1 MGAPTR
7 TDQRSNN
14 QLRPLSGE
22 PGVLSRADGS
32 ARFSHDKT
40 EVLVAVYAPAEVK
53 RARERLDAATIE
65 VIVRPRA
72 GLPGPV
78 ERELE
83 QLLISTLEPC
93 LITALHPRTAVS
105 IVVQITHDDGG
116 LLSAA
121 LNGTCVALMHAGVP
135 MRGMLTGCCI
145 AMMPSGDALLDPTL
159 EEQQAGAAARH
170 GLLPSPQPPP
180 SHRPRPSPSPSPSL
194 PSPLPL
200 PSSPSP
206 LASPPPSPPPSP
218 SLLPLPRQAAEAV
231 VTYGIELRQRAD
243 EPHATERRLLLS
255 RVQGRI
261 SQTNY
266 ELCLRA
272 ARQQAQEAPARSR
285 PGGHSFCLGGGAG
298 FCRLP
303 GGLLDGWLALRR
315 RSDARPLLHAH
326 SCMPNLACP
335 THRTGFHLSRHR
347 MPARAS
353 RLSTG
358 RPSARPLWSCLWS
371 SAWGGEVSIC
381 AAGTVSEL

>member
-7 TDQRSNN
+7 SDQRSNN

-145 AMMPSGDALLDPTL
+145 AMMPL
-159 EEQQAGAAARH
+159 
-170 GLLPSPQPPP
+170 
-180 SHRPRPSPSPSPSL
+180 SL
-194 PSPLPL
+194 
-200 PSSPSP
+200 
-206 LASPPPSPPPSP
+206 
-218 SLLPLPRQAAEAV
+218 
-231 VTYGIELRQRAD
+231 I
-243 EPHATERRLLLS
+243 H
-255 RVQGRI
+255 I
-261 SQTNY
+261 
-266 ELCLRA
+266 
-272 ARQQAQEAPARSR
+272 
-285 PGGHSFCLGGGAG
+285 
-298 FCRLP
+298 
-303 GGLLDGWLALRR
+303 
-315 RSDARPLLHAH
+315 
-326 SCMPNLACP
+326 
-335 THRTGFHLSRHR
+335 
-347 MPARAS
+347 
-353 RLSTG
+353 
-358 RPSARPLWSCLWS
+358 
-371 SAWGGEVSIC
+371 
-381 AAGTVSEL
+381 

>member
-1 MGAPTR
+1 MATPTR
-7 TDQRSNN
+7 ADQRNNN

-40 EVLVAVYAPAEVK
+40 EVLVAVYAPTEVK

-145 AMMPSGDALLDPTL
+145 ALMPSGDALLDPTL
-159 EEQQAGAAARH
+159 EEQQATAAARTNSFPLVSTPTLIFAPTFTLTLALA
-170 GLLPSPQPPP
+170 LLALTLGPRHHPPLRLYLQL
-180 SHRPRPSPSPSPSL
+180 RPDPHSTLNLTRPPRR
-194 PSPLPL
+194 
-200 PSSPSP
+200 SSPM
-206 LASPPPSPPPSP
+206 A
-218 SLLPLPRQAAEAV
+218 
-231 VTYGIELRQRAD
+231 
-243 EPHATERRLLLS
+243 
-255 RVQGRI
+255 
-261 SQTNY
+261 
-266 ELCLRA
+266 
-272 ARQQAQEAPARSR
+272 
-285 PGGHSFCLGGGAG
+285 
-298 FCRLP
+298 
-303 GGLLDGWLALRR
+303 
-315 RSDARPLLHAH
+315 
-326 SCMPNLACP
+326 
-335 THRTGFHLSRHR
+335 
-347 MPARAS
+347 
-353 RLSTG
+353 
-358 RPSARPLWSCLWS
+358 
-371 SAWGGEVSIC
+371 
-381 AAGTVSEL
+381 

>member
-1 MGAPTR
+1 MAAPTR
-7 TDQRSNN
+7 ADHRSNN

-40 EVLVAVYAPAEVK
+40 EVLVAVYAPTEVK
-53 RARERLDAATIE
+53 RAREQLDTATIE

-145 AMMPSGDALLDPTL
+145 ALMPSGDALLDPTL
-159 EEQQAGAAARH
+159 EEQQATAATNS
-170 GLLPSPQPPP
+170 PSPPP
-180 SHRPRPSPSPSPSL
+180 SFSPSPSPFAL
-194 PSPLPL
+194 HPH
-200 PSSPSP
+200 
-206 LASPPPSPPPSP
+206 
-218 SLLPLPRQAAEAV
+218 QAAEAV

-243 EPHATERRLLLS
+243 EPQATERRLLLS

-261 SQTNY
+261 SQVNY
-266 ELCLRA
+266 DMCLRA
-272 ARQQAQEAPARSR
+272 ARQHGQNAPGSQQPVRPPTAPEDPSATHSYPLIRKECPRRVDAEAR
-285 PGGHSFCLGGGAG
+285 
-298 FCRLP
+298 
-303 GGLLDGWLALRR
+303 LRR
-315 RSDARPLLHAH
+315 RPAWCPPEVADPLVFDQPGARPAQRVA
-326 SCMPNLACP
+326 PV
-335 THRTGFHLSRHR
+335 
-347 MPARAS
+347 
-353 RLSTG
+353 
-358 RPSARPLWSCLWS
+358 
-371 SAWGGEVSIC
+371 E
-381 AAGTVSEL
+381 

>member
-7 TDQRSNN
+7 SDQRSNN

-170 GLLPSPQPPP
+170 GLLPSPPPPP

-194 PSPLPL
+194 PSPSPL

-272 ARQQAQEAPARSR
+272 ARQPAQEAPARSR
-285 PGGHSFCLGGGAG
+285 PGGHSFCLGGGG
-298 FCRLP
+298 GVLP
-303 GGLLDGWLALRR
+303 PAWWPLGWMACAAAALRCT
-315 RSDARPLLHAH
+315 PT
-326 SCMPNLACP
+326 LACP
-335 THRTGFHLSRHR
+335 TLHAQPHRTGFQLSRHR

-381 AAGTVSEL
+381 APGTVSEL

>member
-7 TDQRSNN
+7 SDQRSNN

-170 GLLPSPQPPP
+170 GLLPSPHPHPHIGP
-180 SHRPRPSPSPSPSL
+180 DLHPRPRPH
-194 PSPLPL
+194 SPLPHPYPPRPHPWPRHHPRL
-200 PSSPSP
+200 RPRPHSSLALARPPRRSSPT
-206 LASPPPSPPPSP
+206 A
-218 SLLPLPRQAAEAV
+218 
-231 VTYGIELRQRAD
+231 
-243 EPHATERRLLLS
+243 
-255 RVQGRI
+255 
-261 SQTNY
+261 
-266 ELCLRA
+266 
-272 ARQQAQEAPARSR
+272 
-285 PGGHSFCLGGGAG
+285 
-298 FCRLP
+298 
-303 GGLLDGWLALRR
+303 
-315 RSDARPLLHAH
+315 
-326 SCMPNLACP
+326 
-335 THRTGFHLSRHR
+335 
-347 MPARAS
+347 
-353 RLSTG
+353 
-358 RPSARPLWSCLWS
+358 
-371 SAWGGEVSIC
+371 
-381 AAGTVSEL
+381 

>member
-14 QLRPLSGE
+14 QLRLLSGE

-135 MRGMLTGCCI
+135 VTFNYD
-145 AMMPSGDALLDPTL
+145 GD
-159 EEQQAGAAARH
+159 
-170 GLLPSPQPPP
+170 S
-180 SHRPRPSPSPSPSL
+180 
-194 PSPLPL
+194 
-200 PSSPSP
+200 
-206 LASPPPSPPPSP
+206 
-218 SLLPLPRQAAEAV
+218 
-231 VTYGIELRQRAD
+231 
-243 EPHATERRLLLS
+243 
-255 RVQGRI
+255 
-261 SQTNY
+261 
-266 ELCLRA
+266 LCL
-272 ARQQAQEAPARSR
+272 
-285 PGGHSFCLGGGAG
+285 
-298 FCRLP
+298 
-303 GGLLDGWLALRR
+303 
-315 RSDARPLLHAH
+315 
-326 SCMPNLACP
+326 
-335 THRTGFHLSRHR
+335 HLV
-347 MPARAS
+347 
-353 RLSTG
+353 
-358 RPSARPLWSCLWS
+358 
-371 SAWGGEVSIC
+371 E
-381 AAGTVSEL
+381 E

>member
-1 MGAPTR
+1 MDERRKLPLQRILTDNRVERHALHAEESSSVCSQAGGTPADDLTAGQGSALQGGLFSRRLPSDNPPRPRQAIFATRKPRQAGMAAPTR
-7 TDQRSNN
+7 ADQRSNN

-40 EVLVAVYAPAEVK
+40 EVLVAVYAPTEVK

-145 AMMPSGDALLDPTL
+145 ALMPSGDALLDPTL
-159 EEQQAGAAARH
+159 EEQQAATAARTDSSR
-170 GLLPSPQPPP
+170 LVPTPTLTFAPTVTLALALTLPPC
-180 SHRPRPSPSPSPSL
+180 PRPYPPRPH
-194 PSPLPL
+194 PWT
-200 PSSPSP
+200 
-206 LASPPPSPPPSP
+206 SPPPSPPPSP
-218 SLLPLPRQAAEAV
+218 SASPRPSLHPDLHQAAEAV

-243 EPHATERRLLLS
+243 DSQATERRLLLS
-255 RVQGRI
+255 RVQGRM

-266 ELCLRA
+266 DLCLRA
-272 ARQQAQEAPARSR
+272 ARQQGQQA
-285 PGGHSFCLGGGAG
+285 
-298 FCRLP
+298 
-303 GGLLDGWLALRR
+303 LARR
-315 RSDARPLLHAH
+315 RPCGRPLL
-326 SCMPNLACP
+326 
-335 THRTGFHLSRHR
+335 
-347 MPARAS
+347 
-353 RLSTG
+353 
-358 RPSARPLWSCLWS
+358 
-371 SAWGGEVSIC
+371 
-381 AAGTVSEL
+381 

>member
-7 TDQRSNN
+7 SDQRSNN

-170 GLLPSPQPPP
+170 GLLPWPPPPP

-194 PSPLPL
+194 PSPSPL

-206 LASPPPSPPPSP
+206 LASPPPSPPPLPPPPPSP
-218 SLLPLPRQAAEAV
+218 SLLPLARQAAEAV

-272 ARQQAQEAPARSR
+272 ARRQAQEAPARSR
-285 PGGHSFCLGGGAG
+285 PFGHSFCLGGGG
-298 FCRLP
+298 GVLP
-303 GGLLDGWLALRR
+303 PACWPPGWMACAAPALRCTPTL
-315 RSDARPLLHAH
+315 ACPTLHAH
-326 SCMPNLACP
+326 PCMPNLIEPAFNYPGTGCRRVPRGFLQAGPPQGHCGAACGVP
-335 THRTGFHLSRHR
+335 
-347 MPARAS
+347 P
-353 RLSTG
+353 
-358 RPSARPLWSCLWS
+358 
-371 SAWGGEVSIC
+371 GG
-381 AAGTVSEL
+381 GK